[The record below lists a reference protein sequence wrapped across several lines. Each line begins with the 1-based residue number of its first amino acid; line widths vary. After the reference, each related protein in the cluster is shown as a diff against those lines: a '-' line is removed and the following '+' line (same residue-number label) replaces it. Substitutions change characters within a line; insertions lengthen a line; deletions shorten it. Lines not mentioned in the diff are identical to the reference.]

1 MARKPTARRGR
12 RVREMLAEDPGLMFR
27 HILTQDDV
35 EDECRSLGHV
45 WRARVFTPLVTL
57 WTFLWQVLSV
67 DGSCRDAVARVLSFL
82 AATKGL
88 MASHDASSYCTARKR
103 LPQGLLPSLTT
114 LVSDRLAAK
123 VKPEQLW
130 HGRRV
135 TLVDGSSVQMP
146 DTKELQGLYPQPSAQ
161 KPGCGFPVARLVG
174 LFDLVTGA
182 VRTLAMSALSVGE
195 TTLFRRLWDALA
207 PGDIVV
213 GDALYGGYADIALL
227 REQGQDVLFR
237 LHARRKVSFREGV
250 RLGRD
255 DRLQTWRKEARPK
268 WMSPE
273 DFAALPQTQEV
284 RTVRYRCP
292 VRGWRP
298 ETLIVVTTLLDPK
311 AFPAEAIASLYLR
324 RWEVETDLGH
334 LKTTLGMEMLRT
346 RSPEMVEREV
356 WAHLLAYNLVRTV
369 MWDAAERRHVAPLS
383 LSFTG
388 AFQEMLNLWP
398 FSVTI
403 ARKRDL
409 TNFYEALLRAV
420 AYHKVPHRPY
430 RSEPRL
436 RKRRPKNYSLLG
448 APRHECRKQS

>member
-1 MARKPTARRGR
+1 
-12 RVREMLAEDPGLMFR
+12 MLAENPGLMFG
-27 HILTQDDV
+27 HVLAQEDV
-35 EDECRSLGHV
+35 ENECHSLGHV
-45 WRARVFTPLVTL
+45 WRERIFTPLVTL

-67 DGSCRDAVARVLSFL
+67 DGSCRNAVAKVLSFL

-103 LPQGLLPSLTT
+103 LPQGLLAHLTT

-146 DTKELQGLYPQPSAQ
+146 DTKELQDVYPQPSAQ

-182 VRTLAMSALSVGE
+182 IRTLAMDALCVAE
-195 TTLFRRLWDALA
+195 TTLFRRLWHTLV
-207 PGDIVV
+207 PGEVLV
-213 GDALYGGYADIALL
+213 GDGLYSGYADVALL
-227 REQGQDVLFR
+227 REQGMDVLFG
-237 LHARRKVSFREGV
+237 LHVRRKASFREGQ
-250 RLGRD
+250 RLGHD
-255 DRLQTWRKEARPK
+255 DRLQTWHKEARPK
-268 WMSPE
+268 WMSRE
-273 DFAALPQTQEV
+273 AFAALPDTQRIRLV
-284 RTVRYRCP
+284 RFRCRVP
-292 VRGWRP
+292 GWRP
-298 ETLIVVTTLLDPK
+298 DVIVVVTTLLDPK
-311 AFPAEAIASLYLR
+311 TFPRQALADLYLR
-324 RWEVETDLGH
+324 RWEVETDLAH

-369 MWDAAERRHVAPLS
+369 MWDAAERRHLAPLS

-388 AFQEMLNLWP
+388 TFQEMLNLWP
-398 FSVTI
+398 FSATA

-409 TNFYEALLRAV
+409 SQFYEALLHAV
-420 AYHKVPHRPY
+420 GYHKVPYRPY
-430 RSEPRL
+430 RTEPRL
-436 RKRRPKNYSLLG
+436 RKRRPKNYPLLG
-448 APRHECRKQS
+448 APRHECRRRS